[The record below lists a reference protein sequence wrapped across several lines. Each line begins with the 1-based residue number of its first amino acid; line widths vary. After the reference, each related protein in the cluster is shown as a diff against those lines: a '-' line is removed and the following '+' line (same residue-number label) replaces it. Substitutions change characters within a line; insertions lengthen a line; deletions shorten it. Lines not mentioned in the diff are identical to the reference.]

1 MDIFSSES
9 LHRRIAALIA
19 ACSALVVCAAPAAAT
34 AAANTAQSCPHRT
47 GRVVCVDQNHQT
59 LWVQS
64 GQKIVFPA
72 VRIRTGGAGLR
83 TPDGSYRIY
92 LRNRT
97 QWSYLFNEP
106 MPYSQFF
113 FRSYALHGT
122 YQDVRKG
129 GSHGCVNLTP
139 NDAKRLWSILGKGD
153 LVYIWGH
160 KSGA

>member
-9 LHRRIAALIA
+9 LHRPIAALIA
-19 ACSALVVCAAPAAAT
+19 ACSALFVCAAPAAAT
-34 AAANTAQSCPHRT
+34 AAASTAQSCPHRT
-47 GRVVCVDQNHQT
+47 GRVVCVDQNHPS

-64 GQKIVFPA
+64 GQKTVFPA
-72 VRIRTGGAGLR
+72 VRIRTGRAGLR

-92 LRNRT
+92 LRNKT

-129 GSHGCVNLTP
+129 
-139 NDAKRLWSILGKGD
+139 
-153 LVYIWGH
+153 
-160 KSGA
+160 